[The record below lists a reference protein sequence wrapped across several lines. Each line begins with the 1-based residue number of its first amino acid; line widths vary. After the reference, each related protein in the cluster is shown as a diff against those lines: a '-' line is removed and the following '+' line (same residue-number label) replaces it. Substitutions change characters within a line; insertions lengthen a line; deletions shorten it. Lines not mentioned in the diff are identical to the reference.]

1 MKVIVLGAS
10 GLIGSYMF
18 NELSKK
24 FETIGT
30 IRKSKTDHENI
41 KLFKSDNIIDKIDI
55 LNLDKLINL
64 FQNLKPDVIVNCIG
78 VTKRKITENVLD
90 VIKINSIFPHELAK
104 WGSNNSAKI
113 IHFSTDCVFNGLEG
127 NYNEK
132 SNTNAF
138 DIYGKTKALG
148 EIQYKNSLTI
158 RSSFIG
164 RELFDKIE
172 LLEWVISNNGKKIK
186 GFKKTMYSGVSALFL
201 SKLIKDIIINHS
213 KINGLYQLSYDTPI
227 SKYDLLCLI
236 RDCFKLNLEI
246 IPENNKSH
254 CPTLDSSK
262 LKNKINFDIPSW
274 KDMLTELKNNKIN

>member
-18 NELSKK
+18 NELSKD

-30 IRKSKTDHENI
+30 IRKSKKDHENI
-41 KLFKSDNIIDKIDI
+41 DLFKSDKIIDNIDI
-55 LNLDKLINL
+55 LNFDDLIKLLKI
-64 FQNLKPDVIVNCIG
+64 LKPNVIINCIG
-78 VTKRKITENVLD
+78 VTKRKISENVLD

-104 WGSNNSAKI
+104 WGSYNYAKI

-132 SNTNAF
+132 SITNAF

-148 EIQYKNSLTI
+148 EIQYENSLTI

-164 RELFDKIE
+164 RELFDKTE
-172 LLEWVISNNGKKIK
+172 LLEWVISNNGEKIK

-201 SKLIKDIIINHS
+201 SKWIKDIIINHS
-213 KINGLYQLSYDTPI
+213 KLNGLYQLSSDTPI

-236 RDCFKLNLEI
+236 RDCFELNLEI

-254 CPTLDSSK
+254 YPTLDSSK
-262 LKNKINFDIPSW
+262 LKNKINFVIPSW
-274 KDMLTELKNNKIN
+274 EEMLVELKNNKIN